1 MAALSGSR
9 MVGMAADPPALCSI
23 WTLFCDFIITLFLK
37 LVMGG
42 LLGFSRRLEL
52 SVTRGATLGVI
63 PGPIPVLF
71 LPRYHHTLEGKVI
84 MARWGW
90 QHYHLALES
99 RAVMARWAWQHY
111 HIAFG
116 CKVVM
121 PRRKWVHYLI
131 AFESKVV
138 MRPSPSGHC
147 HLFVKSKVVMHPSP
161 HGQYHFALE
170 QQGGNGQMGMG
181 ALPPSSS
188 EQGAGPA
195 RVHA

>member
-63 PGPIPVLF
+63 PGPTPVLF

-99 RAVMARWAWQHY
+99 RAVMARWAWQPY

-121 PRRKWVHYLI
+121 PRRKLVHYLI

-138 MRPSPSGHC
+138 MHPSPSGHC

-161 HGQYHFALE
+161 HGQYHFALQ
-170 QQGGNGQMGMG
+170 QQGGNGQMGVG
-181 ALPPSSS
+181 ALPPSS
-188 EQGAGPA
+188 
-195 RVHA
+195 